1 LIDKREI
8 LDLATQTSLTPHVI
22 EKDYVLGWMLAGIYA
37 HEELADA
44 WIFKGGTCLKK
55 CFFETYRFSEDLD
68 FTLRDAAHLDET
80 FLKKVFAEVGAWV
93 YDETG
98 IEIPADQQEF
108 DVYRNPR
115 GNLSCQGKI
124 SYNGPVS
131 PTRPLPRIKL
141 DLTADE
147 RIVLPPETIEIYHP
161 YSDAPEEGIEVLAY
175 DYVEAFAE
183 KFRAL
188 AERTRPRDLYDVV
201 NLYRN
206 AEARPEQQQFVAVLR
221 EKCAFKGIQLPQLA
235 DIEPHRGAVEAGW
248 TSMLNHQLPALLPV
262 VSFWDVL
269 PEIFNWLHGQVVA
282 PVLPA
287 MPLVG
292 GATEEIIR
300 QRIIALPAGLHGQT
314 FIETIRF
321 AAANRLL
328 VNLDYRDKEGRR
340 STRAI
345 EAYSLRRSRGG
356 DVLLMAVRAEDGQP
370 RSYLINSI
378 IGVSPTQTTFSPR
391 YPIELTPSGPQSI
404 LPTSRSTGM
413 ITQRISTCRRSR
425 TSSGRATYVFRCT
438 VCRKL
443 FERKSYDGTLRPH
456 KNPAG
461 YQCYGS
467 HGTYVRTKY

>member
-1 LIDKREI
+1 MIDKREI
-8 LDLATQTSLTPHVI
+8 INLAAQMSLTPHVV

-37 HEELADA
+37 HEELAES

-68 FTLRDAAHLDET
+68 FTLRNEAHIDET
-80 FLKKVFAEVGAWV
+80 FLKRVFAEVGTWV

-98 IEIPADQQEF
+98 IEIPAKQQEF

-124 SYNGPVS
+124 SYKGPVS
-131 PTRPLPRIKL
+131 PTRPLPRVKL

-147 RIVLPPETIEIYHP
+147 RVVLSPETIEIFHP

-175 DYVEAFAE
+175 DYIEAFAE

-206 AEARPEQQQFVAVLR
+206 TDARPEQQRFVDVLR

-235 DIEPHRGAVEAGW
+235 DIESHRGDVEAGW
-248 TSMLNHQLPALLPV
+248 THMLDHQLPALLPV
-262 VSFWDVL
+262 AGFWDAL
-269 PEIFNWLHGQVVA
+269 PEIFSWLYGQVA
-282 PVLPA
+282 PPVLPP
-287 MPLVG
+287 MPLL

-300 QRIIALPAGLHGQT
+300 ERIIDLPAGSRGQT

-321 AAANRLL
+321 AAANQLL
-328 VNLDYRDKEGRR
+328 VNLDYRDQQGRR

-345 EAYSLRRSRGG
+345 EAYSLRRSRAG
-356 DVLLMAVRAEDGQP
+356 DVLLMAVRADSGQP
-370 RSYLINSI
+370 RSYRADSI
-378 IGVSPTQTTFSPR
+378 LGVSPTQTSFSPR

-404 LPTSRSTGM
+404 PLASRSAQIVTP
-413 ITQRISTCRRSR
+413 RVSTRRRSR
-425 TSSGRATYVFRCT
+425 ASGGGTAYVFRCT

-443 FERKSYDGTLRPH
+443 FERKNYDGTLRPH

-461 YQCYGS
+461 YQCYGTY
-467 HGTYVRTKY
+467 GTFVRTKY

>member
-1 LIDKREI
+1 VRL
-8 LDLATQTSLTPHVI
+8 
-22 EKDYVLGWMLAGIYA
+22 
-37 HEELADA
+37 
-44 WIFKGGTCLKK
+44 
-55 CFFETYRFSEDLD
+55 EDIGRAVE
-68 FTLRDAAHLDET
+68 FVVEAVERHLDEI
-80 FLKKVFAEVGAWV
+80 FLRRVFAEVGAWV
-93 YDETG
+93 YEESG
-98 IEIPADQQEF
+98 IEIPFNQQEF

-124 SYNGPVS
+124 SYKGPIS

-147 RIVLPPETIEIYHP
+147 RVVLPPETIDIYHP
-161 YSDAPEEGIEVLAY
+161 YSDAPEEGVEVLAY
-175 DYVEAFAE
+175 NYVEAFAE

-206 AEARPEQQQFVAVLR
+206 TEARPEQQQFVAVLR
-221 EKCAFKGIQLPQLA
+221 EKCAFKGIQLPQLV
-235 DIEPHRGAVEAGW
+235 DIEPHRGGVEAGW
-248 TSMLNHQLPALLPV
+248 TSMLDHQLPALLPV
-262 VSFWDVL
+262 ASFWDAL
-269 PEIFNWLHGQVVA
+269 PEIFNWPHGKGVA

-287 MPLVG
+287 MPLTG
-292 GATEEIIR
+292 GATAEIIR
-300 QRIIALPAGLHGQT
+300 QRIIALPAGSHGQT

-328 VNLDYRDKEGRR
+328 VNLDYRDKQGRR

-345 EAYSLRRSRGG
+345 EAYSLRRSRAG

-391 YPIELTPSGPQSI
+391 YPIELTPSGLQPI
-404 LPTSRSTGM
+404 PTTSRSTGLAAPR
-413 ITQRISTCRRSR
+413 TSRRRRSGFR
-425 TSSGRATYVFRCT
+425 TARSGPTYVFRCT

-443 FERKSYDGTLRPH
+443 FERKTYDSTLRSH

-467 HGTYVRTKY
+467 YGTYVRTKY